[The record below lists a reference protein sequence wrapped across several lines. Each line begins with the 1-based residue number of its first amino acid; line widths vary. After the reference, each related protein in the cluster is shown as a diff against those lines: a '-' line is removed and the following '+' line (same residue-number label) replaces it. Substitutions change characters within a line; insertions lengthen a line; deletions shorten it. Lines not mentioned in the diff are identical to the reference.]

1 MNPFDVFPLRTL
13 MTPHPLLSRPLPLT
27 ALLFGLGMWPAAQA
41 QTGSV
46 AGWQTCAAQAGD
58 DAARLRCFDQWARQQ
73 QAEAAAINAKAAANE
88 PKAGPTMNR
97 PESTG
102 ASATTAVATA
112 GGATMAEPEAPVV
125 RRCQDTRFS
134 VLSRIWELE
143 SGTDCGEY
151 SLRGYRPITLS
162 LAQSSSVNRTP
173 GTPNPENQ
181 STEVDEYRRTEAR
194 IQLSVRTKLAQG
206 LLTPREGDA
215 VDSLWFGYSQQS
227 FWQVF
232 TPQLSRPFRA
242 TDHEP
247 ELIYVYPSYAE
258 LGSWR
263 LRYTGLGLVHQS
275 NGQSLPLSR
284 SWNRAYLMAGLESK
298 DERFRLTGRVW
309 HRFHEKFESDD
320 NPDITDYIGRAEITG
335 GWTMSSRDNLSLT
348 VRHPLKTNGKGS
360 ARIEWLHALGPQGEG
375 GWMRSGLRLHTQIFH
390 GYGDSLIDYNVRKT
404 VFSVGLSLLDF

>member
-1 MNPFDVFPLRTL
+1 MPGP
-13 MTPHPLLSRPLPLT
+13 SPLPPFA
-27 ALLFGLGMWPAAQA
+27 ALLIGVAALPALA
-41 QTGSV
+41 QTA
-46 AGWQTCAAQAGD
+46 AGPTGAVPSWQTCSALAGD

-73 QAEAAAINAKAAANE
+73 ATEAAAINARAAANE
-88 PKAGPTMNR
+88 PKAGVTTNKPD
-97 PESTG
+97 STG
-102 ASATTAVATA
+102 ATATTAMAPDAPVAA
-112 GGATMAEPEAPVV
+112 PEAPVIE
-125 RRCQDTRFS
+125 RCHDTRFS
-134 VLSRIWELE
+134 TLSRIWELE
-143 SGTDCGEY
+143 SGTDCGVFT
-151 SLRGYRPITLS
+151 LRGYRPLTLS

-173 GTPNPENQ
+173 GSPNPENQ

-206 LLTPREGDA
+206 LLTPREGAA

-247 ELIYVYPSYAE
+247 ELIYVYPSYYE
-258 LGSWR
+258 MGSWR

-284 SWNRAYLMAGLESK
+284 SWNRVYLMAGLESK

-309 HRFHEKFESDD
+309 HRLHEKSSSDD
-320 NPDITDYIGRAEITG
+320 NPDITDYIGRAELTG
-335 GWTMSSRDNLSLT
+335 GWTLSSRDSLALT
-348 VRHPLKTNGKGS
+348 LRHPVKANGKGS
-360 ARIEWLHALGPQGEG
+360 ARLEWSHALGPQGEG
-375 GWMRSGLRLHTQIFH
+375 GWLRSGLRLHTQIFH

-404 VFSVGLSLLDF
+404 VFSVGLSLMDF